1 MRPPFTI
8 DGREIPLEAPRSQG
22 MDDPTAQA
30 ISDAAQ
36 DFRTDAMHLHA
47 DVADYDVTLT
57 ASNCQPGEIVFA
69 FGDGSYE
76 ISERVAAGETPTASH
91 MYLGEGTY
99 TATLR
104 HQRGDRAFLEL
115 QIPTPPPPVEEVIP

>member
-36 DFRTDAMHLHA
+36 EFRDVAMHLHA
-47 DVADYDVTLT
+47 DISDYDVTLT
-57 ASNCQPGEIVFA
+57 ASNCVPGEIGFS

-76 ISERVAAGETPTASH
+76 IAERVDQGETPTASH
-91 MYLGEGTY
+91 TYLTDGTY

-104 HQRGDRAFLEL
+104 HSNGERAFLEL
-115 QIPTPPPPVEEVIP
+115 GIPTEPPEVIP

>member
-8 DGREIPLEAPRSQG
+8 DGREVPVDAPRSEG

-30 ISDAAQ
+30 VSDAAE
-36 DFRTDAMHLHA
+36 DFRSVAMHLHA

-57 ASNCQPGEIVFA
+57 ASNCRDGTVGFS
-69 FGDGSYE
+69 FGDGSFDTE
-76 ISERVAAGETPTASH
+76 ERVTGGTTPEVTH
-91 MYLGEGTY
+91 TYLSDGTY

-104 HQRGDRAFLEL
+104 HENGDRAFLEL
-115 QIPTPPPPVEEVIP
+115 QIPTPPEEVVP

>member
-8 DGREIPLEAPRSQG
+8 DGRDIPLEAPRSQG

-30 ISDAAQ
+30 ISDAAVT
-36 DFRTDAMHLHA
+36 FRDVAMHLHGDIA
-47 DVADYDVTLT
+47 GRDVTLT
-57 ASNCQPGEIVFA
+57 AANCSPGEIGFD

-76 ISERVAAGETPTASH
+76 LTERAEDTPTVTH
-91 MYLGEGTY
+91 TYLTDGIY

-104 HQRGDRAFLEL
+104 HENGDRAFLEL
-115 QIPTPPPPVEEVIP
+115 QIPTEPEEVIP

>member
-8 DGREIPLEAPRSQG
+8 DGREVPLDAPRSQG
-22 MDDPTAQA
+22 MDDETAQA

-36 DFRTDAMHLHA
+36 DYRDVVMHLHA
-47 DVADYDVTLT
+47 DIAGSDVTLT
-57 ASNCQPGEIVFA
+57 ASNCQPGDIFFD

-76 ISERVAAGETPTASH
+76 LSERVAAGETPTVSH
-91 MYLGEGTY
+91 TYLTDGTY

-104 HQRGDRAFLEL
+104 HENDDRAFLEL
-115 QIPTPPPPVEEVIP
+115 QIPTEPEEVIP